1 MCLVMAGIQLPMSS
15 LYDPAR
21 GGGGGG
27 GEQFCCMC
35 VLVLHAYVGGA
46 LCSFVS
52 CVFLLCLPYPRASGI
67 KETMATSD

>member
-21 GGGGGG
+21 GGGGGT
-27 GEQFCCMC
+27 
-35 VLVLHAYVGGA
+35 VVLHVCFSIAC
-46 LCSFVS
+46 LCWWSFMFVCILCFS
-52 CVFLLCLPYPRASGI
+52 LVCLPYPRASGI